1 MIKNTTNKIRIKK
14 VHSLSVGMTLIEVI
28 IFTVLLSLLITN
40 MINYLY
46 TIHLNNIK
54 LMNEIQDAQN
64 IRQVRQA
71 HLKQAQFKEGFIAT
85 TAIILLAMGT
95 MAFLLA
101 TLSAASFYADSV
113 QAREMRIQKQLNEQA
128 CQETLPI
135 VVAKDYF
142 LQGEVAL
149 SEFDCVIHR

>member
-14 VHSLSVGMTLIEVI
+14 GHSLSLGITLIEVI

-54 LMNEIQDAQN
+54 LMNEIQDAQ
-64 IRQVRQA
+64 
-71 HLKQAQFKEGFIAT
+71 KGFIAT

-95 MAFLLA
+95 LAFLLA

-113 QAREMRIQKQLNEQA
+113 QAREIRIQKQLNERA
-128 CQETLPI
+128 CQETLPLI
-135 VVAKDYF
+135 VAKDYF
-142 LQGEVAL
+142 FQGEIRL
-149 SEFDCVIHR
+149 SEFDCVINK